1 MPQLSPIEI
10 LVVATIA
17 LIVFGPEKLPQ
28 IARTIG
34 RSAAELRRMANEV
47 KEEFQAGLDLDLDDE
62 DEDEAPKP
70 SRRPHPNEA
79 ATRARTSD
87 ENAPEDRAAPIDDD
101 DEAPPVSRGL
111 STADG
116 DGAAPEQPAAEGVQS
131 SETGAS
137 AETGSESDAPDA
149 GPANSDD
156 GSSNG
161 RGPGGR

>member
-79 ATRARTSD
+79 AMRARTSGGD
-87 ENAPEDRAAPIDDD
+87 ASEDRPASLGDD

-111 STADG
+111 SATDG
-116 DGAAPEQPAAEGVQS
+116 DGAAPEQGAAEGGQS

-137 AETGSESDAPDA
+137 EGAGSESGAPDEGSA
-149 GPANSDD
+149 DSDD

-161 RGPGGR
+161 RGPGGS

>member
-79 ATRARTSD
+79 ATRARTPD
-87 ENAPEDRAAPIDDD
+87 ENAAEDRAAPLDDD

-111 STADG
+111 RDRKS
-116 DGAAPEQPAAEGVQS
+116 VV
-131 SETGAS
+131 
-137 AETGSESDAPDA
+137 
-149 GPANSDD
+149 
-156 GSSNG
+156 
-161 RGPGGR
+161 

>member
-47 KEEFQAGLDLDLDDE
+47 KDEFQAGLDLDLDDE
-62 DEDEAPKP
+62 DETPKP

-79 ATRARTSD
+79 ATRTRTSD
-87 ENAPEDRAAPIDDD
+87 GDAPEDRPAPLGDE

-111 STADG
+111 SAADG
-116 DGAAPEQPAAEGVQS
+116 DGAAPEQGVAEGAQS
-131 SETGAS
+131 SETGVSEGA
-137 AETGSESDAPDA
+137 GSESDAPEEGSA
-149 GPANSDD
+149 GSDD
-156 GSSNG
+156 GSGNG

>member
-34 RSAAELRRMANEV
+34 RSAAELRRMATEV
-47 KEEFQAGLDLDLDDE
+47 KEEFQAGLDLD

-79 ATRARTSD
+79 ATPPRVSD
-87 ENAPEDRAAPIDDD
+87 EDAARDALGIDGEGADQ
-101 DEAPPVSRGL
+101 PPVARGL
-111 STADG
+111 SPADG
-116 DGAAPEQPAAEGVQS
+116 DSGRTPERPGEGNEPSGAAPA
-131 SETGAS
+131 GAS
-137 AETGSESDAPDA
+137 GSESDPADNGPA
-149 GPANSDD
+149 GPDD

-161 RGPGGR
+161 RGPGGS